1 MSAAITSIDRLDSE
15 RIVHALHETGS
26 APCAVQVFEQID
38 STNAWL
44 LQQCHAGAGLPLAC
58 IADSQ
63 NAGRGRRGRVWHS
76 PAGSNIYMSLGWEFN
91 NSPAELGA
99 FSLLVGVALVRVLRQ
114 MGIGQAKLKW
124 PNDVLVDNKKLA
136 GILIETQSRQD
147 GSLAVVIGI
156 GLNVRMAEDERAQ
169 IDQASTDVCEWLP
182 VACDRNQLVALLL
195 AECMAVCQGFP
206 QNSAELLT
214 EYRRDYDALKQQ
226 TVTIRRD
233 DGSQQTALSLGVA
246 VDGALQV
253 RIDGVEQRL
262 VAGDVSL
269 RCAT

>member
-1 MSAAITSIDRLDSE
+1 MNAATTSIDRLDSE
-15 RIVHALHETGS
+15 QILHALDEIGS
-26 APCAVQVFEQID
+26 ARCAVQVFEQID

-44 LQQCHAGAGLPLAC
+44 LQQCRAGAELPLAC

-99 FSLLVGVALVRVLRQ
+99 FSLLVGVALVRTLKQ
-114 MGIGQAKLKW
+114 IGIHQAKLKW

-136 GILIETQSRQD
+136 GILIEIQNRQN
-147 GSLAVVIGI
+147 GRLAVVIGI
-156 GLNVRMAEDERAQ
+156 GLNVRLAEDDRAQ

-182 VACDRNQLVALLL
+182 VVCDRNQLVALLL
-195 AECMAVCQGFP
+195 SECMRMCQGFP
-206 QNSAELLT
+206 QNSAELLA
-214 EYRRDYDALKQQ
+214 EYRREYDALKQQ

-246 VDGALQV
+246 ADGALQV
-253 RIDGVEQRL
+253 HIDGVEQRL
-262 VAGDVSL
+262 IAGDVSL
-269 RCAT
+269 RCTS